1 MKFQKK
7 ASNGMD
13 KLIQRAVVKAGREV
27 LKRFGKDR
35 VKYMKSD
42 HLWDCVTDADL
53 MSERIIIS
61 EISKKHIDHG
71 IIAEES
77 GKKNSDS
84 DYIWIIDP
92 IDGTMN
98 FSTDVPLF
106 GVMAALAHHGRV
118 VLSAIYLPVTK
129 ELFFAKEGKGAY
141 LNGKRIHCSQRR
153 DLNRTMG
160 VGQLTLRGQPKK
172 LIDNILKNVKSKYF
186 ALSSFGAM
194 SVNACYVA
202 SGRRDW
208 AVPMEGEVHDF
219 APAYLLLKESGCKV
233 TDLKGNPWKLS
244 KEAMVA
250 ANPVLHKQLL
260 KLTKNI

>member
-1 MKFQKK
+1 MDGK

-42 HLWDCVTDADL
+42 HLWDCVTDADI

-106 GVMAALAHHGRV
+106 GVMAALAHHGRII
-118 VLSAIYLPVTK
+118 LSAIYLPVTK
-129 ELFFAKEGKGAY
+129 ELFFAQEGKGAY
-141 LNGKRIHCSQRR
+141 LNGKRIHCSQRK

-172 LIDNILKNVKSKYF
+172 FIDNILKHVKSKHF